1 MNANG
6 THINKH
12 NSESIN
18 VFVAEQDG
26 EKNNTENTVCRYFTH
41 VWNCNVV
48 EILVVV
54 FVDVAAVSVCGAV
67 RSLAVNFELKFMFE
81 MPSRGRYF
89 GVQIKMTQTQYYI
102 AVFVVVAFWIVKQVR
117 PQTKKEDTYRYCAR
131 ENANWKKKTPFILF
145 SRFNAR

>member
-117 PQTKKEDTYRYCAR
+117 PQTKIEDTQ
-131 ENANWKKKTPFILF
+131 ILCEGKCKLKEEKSLYF
-145 SRFNAR
+145 VQSF